1 MHLRRNIGMATA
13 AVVILILI
21 IYGFKAAPVW
31 VDVATVKRGPLS
43 VTIEEEGKTRV
54 IDRYIVSSPVAA
66 YARRIDL
73 KVGDQ
78 IKQGQSLMQL
88 EPLPSAVL
96 DSRSRAAA
104 KARIEAAKS
113 AFDASREQAAA
124 AQAEH
129 ELAQLEYNR
138 IVNLC
143 KVQCASKDEEDQ
155 ALTKLRSSQAYEQSA
170 QFAADVAHHQL
181 EAAQTALAYAGTTNG
196 EHQLTIASPING
208 SVLKIVRE
216 SEGVVGAGE
225 ALIEVGNPTQL
236 EVEIDVLSSDAIRI
250 LPGTKVLFER
260 WGGVEA
266 LQGQVRTIEPV
277 GFTKVSA
284 LGVEEQR
291 VLVIAELTSAP
302 EQWQRLGDGYRVEA
316 SFILWQE
323 DDVLTLPASSL
334 FRFKEGWAVFVIEGD
349 SAKRTKVE
357 LGQRNGL
364 TAQVLSGLTQ
374 GQQVVTHPSE
384 AVDDGIEVQVR

>member
-54 IDRYIVSSPVAA
+54 IDRYVVSSPVAA

-73 KVGDQ
+73 KVGDN
-78 IKQGQSLMQL
+78 IRQGQSLMQL

-104 KARIEAAKS
+104 QARIEAAKS
-113 AFDASREQAAA
+113 SFDASREQVAA
-124 AQAEH
+124 AQAEA

-143 KVQCASKDEEDQ
+143 KVQCASKGEEDQ
-155 ALTKLRSSQAYEQSA
+155 ALTKLRSSQAMEQSA

-181 EAAQTALAYAGTTNG
+181 EAAETALAYAGTTNG

-225 ALIEVGNPTQL
+225 ALIEVGNPKQL

-316 SFILWQE
+316 SFILWQQ

-334 FRFKEGWAVFVIEGD
+334 FRFKDGWAVFVIEGD

-384 AVDDGIEVQVR
+384 AVDDGVEVQVR

>member
-364 TAQVLSGLTQ
+364 TAQVLSGLKQ

>member
-1 MHLRRNIGMATA
+1 MHWRRNIGIATA
-13 AVVILILI
+13 AIVIMVLI
-21 IYGFKAAPVW
+21 IYGFKPAPVW
-31 VDVATVKRGPLS
+31 VDVATVQRGPLS

-54 IDRYIVSSPVAA
+54 IDRYVVSSPVAA

-73 KVGDQ
+73 KVGDS
-78 IKQGQSLMQL
+78 ITQGQSLMQL

-113 AFDASREQAAA
+113 TFEASREQAAA
-124 AQAEH
+124 AQAEA
-129 ELAQLEYNR
+129 ELAQLEYDR

-143 KVQCASKDEEDQ
+143 KVQCASKGEEDQ
-155 ALTKLRSSQAYEQSA
+155 ALTKLRSSQALEQSA
-170 QFAADVAHHQL
+170 QFAVDVAHHQL

-208 SVLKIVRE
+208 SVLKVLRE

-225 ALIEVGNPTQL
+225 ALIEVGDPTQL
-236 EVEIDVLSSDAIRI
+236 EVEIDVLSSDAVKIAA
-250 LPGTKVLFER
+250 GTKVLFER
-260 WGGVEA
+260 WGGNEA
-266 LQGQVRTIEPV
+266 LQGRVRTIEPV

-291 VLVIAELTSAP
+291 VLVIADLSSPT

-316 SFILWQE
+316 SFILWQQE
-323 DDVLTLPASSL
+323 DVLTIPASSL
-334 FRFKEGWAVFVIEGD
+334 FRFKDGWAVFVVEGD
-349 SAKRTKVE
+349 TAKRVAVE

-364 TAQVLSGLTQ
+364 TAQVLSGLNQ

-384 AVDDGIEVQVR
+384 AVDDGVEVQVR